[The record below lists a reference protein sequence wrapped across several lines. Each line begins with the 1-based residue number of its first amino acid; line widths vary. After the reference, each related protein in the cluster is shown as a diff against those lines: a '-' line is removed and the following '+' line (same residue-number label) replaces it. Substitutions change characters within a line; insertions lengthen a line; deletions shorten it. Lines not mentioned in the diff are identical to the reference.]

1 MNSSL
6 PEVAMEVSSEPGSSF
21 LSVNGEGWRRHR
33 RASELLKMRLP
44 EYRVGEAEKD
54 WLMGSQD
61 QWGQQGWRD
70 SVLEKDF
77 YIFQDHPVEIWIETE
92 TTWLSL
98 GNYTGTQHF
107 PGISLLVCTWHEE
120 KGIHQGLINSKK
132 FLGRFQILYISAQQE
147 NYLYSHDREEE
158 GGSHNR
164 RTGTDETQQP
174 LVLLCPLLPFL
185 SSILWTWMSNQD
197 HEGFSLSLIVELVSR
212 PPPSPTPNIHTH
224 THNPPVSLSQ

>member
-92 TTWLSL
+92 TTWLSGKL
-98 GNYTGTQHF
+98 YRHTAF
-107 PGISLLVCTWHEE
+107 PWNFSPGLHLTWRKRYSPKTYKFQKVPRSVPNSLHL
-120 KGIHQGLINSKK
+120 
-132 FLGRFQILYISAQQE
+132 
-147 NYLYSHDREEE
+147 
-158 GGSHNR
+158 
-164 RTGTDETQQP
+164 
-174 LVLLCPLLPFL
+174 
-185 SSILWTWMSNQD
+185 
-197 HEGFSLSLIVELVSR
+197 
-212 PPPSPTPNIHTH
+212 SPTRELPIFTWQRRGRRE
-224 THNPPVSLSQ
+224 P